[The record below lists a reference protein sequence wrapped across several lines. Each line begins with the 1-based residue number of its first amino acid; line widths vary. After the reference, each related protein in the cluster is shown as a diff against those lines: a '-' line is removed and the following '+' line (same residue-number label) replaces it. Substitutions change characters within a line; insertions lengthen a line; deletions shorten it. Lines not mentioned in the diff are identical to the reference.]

1 MKPKSKILA
10 SFLTAAITS
19 SMLMYSPTTAEPISE
34 SQVIQN
40 STEINN
46 QQAVPSANTP
56 NAVSGLNPGYSI
68 TPVQNTKPV
77 PSNDKLPNMTAT
89 SAVVI
94 EAKTGH
100 IIYQRDAN
108 RKMFPASTTKMMT
121 LITALESGNLSDIVT
136 VSSNASGA
144 EGSTLWLEVGDKIP
158 LSDLLSGMMMV
169 SGNDAAIAIAEH
181 VDGNVPK
188 FAAHM
193 TKRAKELGAKGTN
206 FTNANGLPDANHYTT
221 AYDLAILAAHGY
233 SLPHFEEIVSTKEQT
248 FPWVHDP
255 THLLRN
261 ENQMLWLYQG
271 GNGVKTGYTDAAGRC
286 LVSASNR
293 NGIQLIAV
301 VLDSTYMWNDS
312 IALLDYGFSQV
323 ETSTLV
329 KPNETIDT
337 LPVLSGRK
345 HSMQIKT
352 TNEVVMPI
360 FKDDDD
366 AYQIDYDV
374 PSFLKAPIKKGDT
387 VGKVKVLCDG
397 HEVAESNIIA
407 TTDVEQKSFFKMIL
421 NKIRDFF

>member
-1 MKPKSKILA
+1 MKSKRKIGASILA
-10 SFLTAAITS
+10 MALTS
-19 SMLMYSPTTAEPISE
+19 SMLLYSPTTAEPISE
-34 SQVIQN
+34 SQMLQN
-40 STEINN
+40 STELSG
-46 QQAVPSANTP
+46 QMTAPSTSTP
-56 NAVSGLNPGYSI
+56 NTASGLNPGYSI

-77 PSNDKLPNMTAT
+77 SPTDKLPNMTAT

-100 IIYQRDAN
+100 IIYQRDAH

-121 LITALESGNLSDIVT
+121 LITALEYGNLDDIVT
-136 VSSNASGA
+136 VSKNASGA
-144 EGSTLWLEVGDKIP
+144 EGSTLWLEVGDKVP
-158 LSDLLSGMMMV
+158 LGDLLSGMMMV

-181 VDGNVPK
+181 VDGSVQK

-193 TKRAKELGAKGTN
+193 TQRAKELGATGTH
-206 FTNANGLPDANHYTT
+206 FTNSNGLPDTNHYTT

-293 NGIQLIAV
+293 NGVQLIAV
-301 VLDSTYMWNDS
+301 VLDSVYMWNDS

-323 ETSTLV
+323 ENSTII
-329 KPNETIDT
+329 KSNETVDT

-345 HSMQIKT
+345 HSMPVKT
-352 TNEVVMPI
+352 TDEIVMPV
-360 FKDDDD
+360 FKDDAE
-366 AYQIDYDV
+366 AYTLDYDV
-374 PSFLKAPIKKGDT
+374 PTFLKAPIKKGDT
-387 VGKVKVLCDG
+387 VGKVHVLCDG
-397 HEVAESNIIA
+397 KEVAESKIVA
-407 TTDVEQKSFFKMIL
+407 TADVEQKSFFKMLL
-421 NKIRDFF
+421 NTVRSFF

>member
-1 MKPKSKILA
+1 MKPQSKVLA

-46 QQAVPSANTP
+46 QQATPSANTP
-56 NAVSGLNPGYSI
+56 NTVSGLNPGYSI
-68 TPVQNTKPV
+68 TPIQNTKPV
-77 PSNDKLPNMTAT
+77 PPNDKLPNMTAT

-121 LITALESGNLSDIVT
+121 LITALESGNLNDIVT

-144 EGSTLWLEVGDKIP
+144 EGSTLWLEVGDKMP
-158 LSDLLSGMMMV
+158 LGDLLSGMMMI

-337 LPVLSGRK
+337 LPILSGRK

-352 TNEVVMPI
+352 TNEIVMPT
-360 FKDDDD
+360 FKGDDD

-407 TTDVEQKSFFKMIL
+407 TTDVEQKSFFKMLL